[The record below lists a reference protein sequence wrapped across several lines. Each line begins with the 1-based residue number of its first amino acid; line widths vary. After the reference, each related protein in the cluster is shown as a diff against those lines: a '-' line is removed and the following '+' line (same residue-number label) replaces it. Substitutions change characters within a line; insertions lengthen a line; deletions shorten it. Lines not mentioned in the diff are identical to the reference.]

1 MDSDQT
7 GTASGGV
14 SKKSAE
20 DRDDLILE
28 LIKRRYDF
36 VLQNINALDTKAA
49 SLIGFVSIVVGLM
62 VGGET
67 FRVSTIVTSNAFY
80 VPYFISVGFLL
91 ASISFGFKAFHV
103 RNYLIAPDVK
113 VLLQRYT
120 QPISSYSDVL
130 QTTAGA
136 MLDAIDLTEG
146 SNRQKAGDI
155 NISWI
160 LLLLGLVLAF
170 ILLGLITLVQPNGI
184 VEYNNTNNTSEG

>member
-1 MDSDQT
+1 M
-7 GTASGGV
+7 
-14 SKKSAE
+14 
-20 DRDDLILE
+20 
-28 LIKRRYDF
+28 
-36 VLQNINALDTKAA
+36 
-49 SLIGFVSIVVGLM
+49 
-62 VGGET
+62 
-67 FRVSTIVTSNAFY
+67 
-80 VPYFISVGFLL
+80 
-91 ASISFGFKAFHV
+91 
-103 RNYLIAPDVK
+103 K

-170 ILLGLITLVQPNGI
+170 ILLGLITLVSQMASSSIIIPITLVRDVLGWKILERRARLAEN
-184 VEYNNTNNTSEG
+184 